1 MPKISVVPT
10 QEVMKIAQDQG
21 MLPERY
27 IGGVEKTL
35 IPYELRYKDE
45 NGKFLHDLKITRD
58 DGSSF
63 SIHEVESESEKLP
76 KFIISDYGKKGVKKR
91 FYAYTNNID
100 LIRLQND
107 SNYLYAFS
115 EVLCSKERI
124 EEKRQISL
132 KNNNKEFIYL
142 GGLKYDDNVKGYVKV
157 SNSYKE
163 VEKELGKNYSCKIVN
178 TVKTKQ
184 SLAENKQEKNALI
197 GNITEHL
204 VGLSVEELKELEKNL
219 GI

>member
-10 QEVMKIAQDQG
+10 QEVMKIAQDRG

-27 IGGVEKTL
+27 IGGIEKTL

-63 SIHEVESESEKLP
+63 SIHEVESESKKLP
-76 KFIISDYGKKGVKKR
+76 KFIISDYGKKGVKR

-100 LIRLQND
+100 LVRLQND

-142 GGLKYDDNVKGYVKV
+142 GGLKYDNNIKKYIKV
-157 SNSYKE
+157 SNSYKQ
-163 VEKELGKNYSCKIVN
+163 VEKELGKNFSSRITDFFEPKHPSRN
-178 TVKTKQ
+178 T
-184 SLAENKQEKNALI
+184 KQEKNELI

-204 VGLSVEELKELEKNL
+204 VGLSVEELKQLEKNL

>member
-10 QEVMKIAQDQG
+10 QEVMKIAQDRG

-27 IGGVEKTL
+27 IGGIEKTL

-76 KFIISDYGKKGVKKR
+76 KFIISDYGKKGVKR

-100 LIRLQND
+100 LVRLQND

-142 GGLKYDDNVKGYVKV
+142 GGLKYDNNIKKYIKV
-157 SNSYKE
+157 SNSYKQ
-163 VEKELGKNYSCKIVN
+163 VEKELGKNFSSRITDFFEPKHPSRN
-178 TVKTKQ
+178 T
-184 SLAENKQEKNALI
+184 KQEKNELI

-204 VGLSVEELKELEKNL
+204 VGLSVEELKQLEKNL

>member
-10 QEVMKIAQDQG
+10 QEVIKMAQDYG

-27 IGGVEKTL
+27 IGGIEKTL
-35 IPYELRYKDE
+35 VPYELRYKDG

-58 DGSSF
+58 DGSAF

-100 LIRLQND
+100 LVRLQND

-124 EEKRQISL
+124 EEKRQVSL

-142 GGLKYDDNVKGYVKV
+142 GGLKYDNNAKGYVKV
-157 SNSYKE
+157 SNSYKQ
-163 VEKELGKNYSCKIVN
+163 VEKELGKNFSSNIINPVEKN
-178 TVKTKQ
+178 SSSRQ
-184 SLAENKQEKNALI
+184 SKHEKNALI
-197 GNITEHL
+197 GNIAEHL
-204 VGLSVEELKELEKNL
+204 VGLSVEELKELEKKL

>member
-10 QEVMKIAQDQG
+10 QEVMKIAQDRG

-27 IGGVEKTL
+27 IGGIEKTL

-63 SIHEVESESEKLP
+63 SIHEVESESKKLP
-76 KFIISDYGKKGVKKR
+76 KFIISDYGKKGVKR

-100 LIRLQND
+100 LVRLQND

-142 GGLKYDDNVKGYVKV
+142 GGLKYDNNIKKYIKV
-157 SNSYKE
+157 SNSYKQ
-163 VEKELGKNYSCKIVN
+163 VEKELGKNFSSRITDFFEAKHPSRN
-178 TVKTKQ
+178 T
-184 SLAENKQEKNALI
+184 KQEKNELI

-204 VGLSVEELKELEKNL
+204 VGLSVEELKQLEKNL